1 MSCVT
6 RRPTKPYLA
15 MTATGSNATDGTGR
29 LSSRTPC
36 SPAGSGLSPGARWLV
51 AVVALAALAGAA
63 SAETWGGLTVAPEH
77 RCSPCDRKRDYHYPQ
92 SVEQD
97 IVRELGAVYGPY
109 TETCFDS
116 TRDTDIEHMVATSEA
131 HASRQDASARSSRAG
146 TSCRRRYPPRP
157 ARSGAGQ
164 ARRLGLAH
172 LSPQRCSRSIVIGS
186 GLEPARRR

>member
-36 SPAGSGLSPGARWLV
+36 SPAGSGLSPSARWLV

-77 RCSPCDRKRDYHYPQ
+77 RFSPYDRKRDTTTP
-92 SVEQD
+92 SPSN
-97 IVRELGAVYGPY
+97 RTSCASSGPFSGP
-109 TETCFDS
+109 TRRPAS
-116 TRDTDIEHMVATSEA
+116 TRPVTRTSN
-131 HASRQDASARSSRAG
+131 
-146 TSCRRRYPPRP
+146 TWWRP
-157 ARSGAGQ
+157 ARRTLPGKTRARGAQ
-164 ARRLGLAH
+164 
-172 LSPQRCSRSIVIGS
+172 
-186 GLEPARRR
+186 EPARPVGDDILLARRDRAPGRLDDWGLLICRHSDARGVS